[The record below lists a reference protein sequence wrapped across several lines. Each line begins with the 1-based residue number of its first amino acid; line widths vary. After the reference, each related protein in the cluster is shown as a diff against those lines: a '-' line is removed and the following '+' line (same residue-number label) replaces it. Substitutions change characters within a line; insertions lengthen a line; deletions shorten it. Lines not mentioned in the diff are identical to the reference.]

1 MAGVMRKT
9 LTSGTDINEFRTNG
23 SYYIGRGVNT
33 PGDFFSFDVIKS
45 SSTDVI
51 QVGYCITQDYLYKRT
66 YVNEEWG
73 TWKKTAF
80 A

>member
-1 MAGVMRKT
+1 MRKI
-9 LTSGTDINEFRTNG
+9 LTADYDIDGVKTNG
-23 SYYIGRGVNT
+23 SYYISKGINT

-66 YVNEEWG
+66 YINGNWSVWR
-73 TWKKTAF
+73 KVSF
-80 A
+80 S

>member
-1 MAGVMRKT
+1 MRKI
-9 LTSGTDINEFRTNG
+9 LTADYDIDGVKTNG
-23 SYYIGRGVNT
+23 SYYIGKGINT

-66 YVNEEWG
+66 YINGNWSVWR
-73 TWKKTAF
+73 KVSF
-80 A
+80 S